1 VAVARDAVE
10 DSSGRETV
18 GSVLRACQ
26 LLGQFSAER
35 PVITLAELTAT
46 SGFNKPTVHRL
57 MSTLVEAGWVHRDHS
72 GAYRVRMPMFTI
84 GAAALAGFDLRTE
97 ARPELEALASDFGDT
112 AFLMVP
118 SAAGAVCIDRV
129 EGGKPMVLAAVSIG
143 SVLPYHAAAA
153 PVAMA
158 AFDSELRRRVLG
170 DPLPAFTEMTHSDPE
185 EFASHLDQVRA
196 EGVSRSRN
204 DYLNGVSAVAAP
216 ILGSRDSLVGTIS
229 LGGHSEDFTGTDGD
243 VRAEAVRAAAK
254 RLSDSLDAA
263 RL

>member
-1 VAVARDAVE
+1 MASALFRYPDITFGPRTHSSPRPPGPTSSPVA
-10 DSSGRETV
+10 
-18 GSVLRACQ
+18 GSTNRCSIP
-26 LLGQFSAER
+26 GSAN
-35 PVITLAELTAT
+35 PQ
-46 SGFNKPTVHRL
+46 
-57 MSTLVEAGWVHRDHS
+57 
-72 GAYRVRMPMFTI
+72 
-84 GAAALAGFDLRTE
+84 LAGFDLRTE

-158 AFDSELRRRVLG
+158 AFDSELRSRALR
-170 DPLPAFTEMTHSDPE
+170 DPLPAFTEMTLSDPG

-229 LGGHSEDFTGTDGD
+229 LGGHSEDFTGSDGD
-243 VRAEAVRAAAK
+243 ARAEAVRAAAK
-254 RLSDSLDAA
+254 RLSDALNAA
-263 RL
+263 RP